1 MRNRLAVTLARLLV
15 FRSSRQIF
23 GQRRETARTRS
34 KLNYNLNSIILHWRL
49 YSRLASLL
57 IISRRCSRI
66 YILACSAKLRLS
78 LCSNPSSLYFTTSF
92 SIILSLFPSPDSLY
106 LIIRALFS
114 TVSPP
119 SPALARGSL
128 SLLCLLILAFCYFYL
143 FFFRLLQCKTLDQ
156 PLLSFVFLSWKI

>member
-1 MRNRLAVTLARLLV
+1 MQGRTQNNMSRCERDMRNRLAVTLARLLV

-114 TVSPP
+114 TVTPHFPISF
-119 SPALARGSL
+119 SRFSWLFASIKNFCR
-128 SLLCLLILAFCYFYL
+128 SLLFSA
-143 FFFRLLQCKTLDQ
+143 
-156 PLLSFVFLSWKI
+156 LSRSASV